1 MLLVGLTGGI
11 GSGKSTVSAMLAER
25 GAIIIDGDA
34 VVRELQQPGS
44 PVVEAIAARFEGVV
58 GDDGHLDRSALAAIV
73 FNDPAALAD
82 LNGIVHP
89 PLGEEIRRRIDVER
103 ATDHVVVLDLPL
115 LTERPRSD
123 LDATIVVDVDPEI
136 AVERLAK
143 SRGMDEADARARMA
157 NQASREQRVA
167 IATHVL
173 DNSGDVDA
181 LESQVDAVWAEL
193 RASATQR

>member
-181 LESQVDAVWAEL
+181 LESQVDAVWTEL

>member
-173 DNSGDVDA
+173 DNSGDVEA
-181 LESQVDAVWAEL
+181 LEAQVDAVWAEL
-193 RASATQR
+193 SASATQR

>member
-1 MLLVGLTGGI
+1 VLLVGLTGGI

-143 SRGMDEADARARMA
+143 SRGMDESDARARMA

-173 DNSGDVDA
+173 DNSGDVEA
-181 LESQVDAVWAEL
+181 LEAQVDAVWAEL
-193 RASATQR
+193 SASATQR

>member
-1 MLLVGLTGGI
+1 VLLVGLTGGI